1 MNRTLAQTKGELKK
15 RGLTYDRVAIEVRR
29 LFPDRTCSR
38 QMVTHVL
45 AGRAKSVYVN
55 VAIERLLE
63 KAHALSA

>member
-1 MNRTLAQTKGELKK
+1 MTRTLTQTKSELKK
-15 RGLTYDRVAIEVRR
+15 RGLTYDRVVVEVRR

-38 QMVTHVL
+38 QMVAHVL

-63 KAHALSA
+63 RPHAVSA